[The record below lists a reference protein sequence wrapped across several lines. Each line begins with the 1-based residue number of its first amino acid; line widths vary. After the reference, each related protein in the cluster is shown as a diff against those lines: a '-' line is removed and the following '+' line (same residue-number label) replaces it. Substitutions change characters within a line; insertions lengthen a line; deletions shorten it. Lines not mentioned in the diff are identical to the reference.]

1 MIGKYHHCEAN
12 CSTIGR
18 AALQP
23 AQCVLA
29 ILTLLQ
35 PAALRA
41 DAVTPLLTT
50 TSATIGSSST
60 INIGGT
66 TGGLGYLFRTSTQ
79 AAITEVTAVV
89 KLESG
94 TNRVEAY
101 EASSVELYS
110 SSANGELGNRLGSF
124 APPCDPGCSTG
135 DISTFGSTGFFEF
148 RYEGKVDVSAGT
160 RYWLLIN
167 STARGDF
174 SRRFFLP
181 LGNFS
186 YGDSPWRFATSTDWY
201 FIDSFTDSYSS
212 LSSAPVLAIAGSVV
226 NPPTEPEPP
235 EPAPPTETEQ
245 PEPAARAAVPVPGP
259 YGPALVVLGLALTLV
274 AGRAS
279 EARRLGKL

>member
-1 MIGKYHHCEAN
+1 MTGKYHHCEAH
-12 CSTIGR
+12 CSATRR
-18 AALQP
+18 AALQL
-23 AQCVLA
+23 AHCALA
-29 ILTLLQ
+29 ILALLQ
-35 PAALRA
+35 PAALGA
-41 DAVTPLLTT
+41 DAVTLLLTN

-66 TGGLGYLFRTSTQ
+66 TSGLGYLFRTSTS
-79 AAITEVTAVV
+79 AAITDITAVV

-110 SSANGELGNRLGSF
+110 RSANGELGRRLGSF
-124 APPCDPGCSTG
+124 APPCDHDCSAG
-135 DISTFGSTGFFEF
+135 DISTFGSTAFFEF

-186 YGDSPWRFATSTDWY
+186 YGDSPWRFATSTNWY

-212 LSSAPVLAIAGSVV
+212 LSSAPLLAIAGSAV
-226 NPPTEPEPP
+226 NRPTEPEPP

-245 PEPAARAAVPVPGP
+245 PEPAARGAVPVPAPRGA
-259 YGPALVVLGLALTLV
+259 ALVVLGLALTLV
-274 AGRAS
+274 AVRAS
-279 EARRLGKL
+279 EARRLGKP